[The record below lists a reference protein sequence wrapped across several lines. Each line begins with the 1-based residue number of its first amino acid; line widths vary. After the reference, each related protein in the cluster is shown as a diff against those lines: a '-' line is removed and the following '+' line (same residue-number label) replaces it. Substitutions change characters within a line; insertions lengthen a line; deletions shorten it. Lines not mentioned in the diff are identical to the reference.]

1 MTRVPR
7 SRSRWTQSR
16 AAHPALETRWRRGMV
31 RWWLFNLVCWLTVAP
46 LSAWGLR
53 RTWAQLATYF
63 TWAALRY
70 GLIFNRLAAAGLG
83 LCLGL
88 TVALLVAET
97 RHFFFGLTR
106 RERYLLLRTF
116 RRDRTL

>member
-1 MTRVPR
+1 
-7 SRSRWTQSR
+7 
-16 AAHPALETRWRRGMV
+16 MV
-31 RWWLFNLVCWLTVAP
+31 RWWLLTLACWLTVGP

-70 GLIFNRLAAAGLG
+70 GLIFNRWAAAGLG

-88 TVALLVAET
+88 TVAILVAEA
-97 RHFFFGLTR
+97 RHFVFGLTR
-106 RERYLLLRTF
+106 RERYLLLRTL
-116 RRDRTL
+116 RRDRTS